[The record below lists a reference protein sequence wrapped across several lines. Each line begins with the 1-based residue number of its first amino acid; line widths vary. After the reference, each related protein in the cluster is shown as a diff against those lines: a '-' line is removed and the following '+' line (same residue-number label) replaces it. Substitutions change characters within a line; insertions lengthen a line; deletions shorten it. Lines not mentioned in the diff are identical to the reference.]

1 MEKRVQRYTE
11 NEQTYPKTRTSKNKY
26 LYDELNN
33 KIGYEE
39 LTNLDT
45 QTKIDLSEITGKSI
59 SREEYQKTKDY
70 QQLFNKQDEKA
81 EEKVQEK
88 EEKIYDIN
96 AILEE
101 ARKSREKFD
110 ELESKRRLKENDYI
124 TLADIN
130 KKDEYKKET
139 QNNIDE
145 KELTDLINTITS
157 HNLVNDIKN
166 AEAKEGSESE
176 DLFSELMAT
185 SAVDLEG
192 IASESNKKEDDEE
205 EIDNSFY
212 TKSMDLSEQDFE
224 LSEEFENDRKSKVK
238 ALVIFLVILIL
249 IILGVF
255 GYLYLKN
262 KGII

>member
-70 QQLFNKQDEKA
+70 QQLFILQDVNEV
-81 EEKVQEK
+81 EVEVK
-88 EEKIYDIN
+88 EENIYDFN

-205 EIDNSFY
+205 EIDSSFY

-224 LSEEFENDRKSKVK
+224 LSEEVENDRKSKVK